1 MIFMTL
7 PNLFTF
13 SRILLSPLFF
23 FFFFLGT
30 LTGDSQFAYVLV
42 LWALFILIELSDLL
56 DGLLARRLKRTSEF
70 GKILDPFADALSRL
84 TYFICFAG
92 KGIMPL
98 WVLLLIVYRD
108 LGVAFARQVA
118 GGRGV
123 ILGARVTGKIKAWVY
138 AIAGVAGMLR
148 ISVDYFAFSQVIIAI
163 LNRISDIVFI
173 FCALIAVISLVD
185 YLVSVFTDQMERSNR
200 N

>member
-1 MIFMTL
+1 MTFMTL
-7 PNLFTF
+7 PNLFTL
-13 SRILLSPLFF
+13 SRIFLSPLFF

-30 LTGDSQFAYVLV
+30 WTGNSQFAHVLV
-42 LWALFILIELSDLL
+42 LWALFLLIELSDLL
-56 DGLLARRLKRTSEF
+56 DGYLARRLNRTSEF

-123 ILGARVTGKIKAWVY
+123 ILGARLTGKIKAWVY

-148 ISVDYFAFSQVIIAI
+148 ISVDYFTLPQMIIHT
-163 LNRISDIVFI
+163 LNRISGIVFI

-185 YLVSVFTDQMERSNR
+185 YLVSVFTNQMKKSDRS
-200 N
+200 

>member
-1 MIFMTL
+1 MTL
-7 PNLFTF
+7 PNLFTL
-13 SRILLSPLFF
+13 SRIFLSPLFF

-30 LTGDSQFAYVLV
+30 WTGNYQFAYILV

-56 DGLLARRLKRTSEF
+56 DGFLARRLKRTSEL

-118 GGRGV
+118 VGRGIV
-123 ILGARVTGKIKAWVY
+123 LGARLTGKIKAWVY

-148 ISVDYFAFSQVIIAI
+148 ISVDYFTFPQEIIHI
-163 LNRISDIVFI
+163 LNRISGIVFI
-173 FCALIAVISLVD
+173 FCALIAVISLID
-185 YLVSVFTDQMERSNR
+185 YLLSVFTNKMKKSDRS
-200 N
+200 